1 MRAEDHPRRN
11 YEDTSRQRRT
21 PPVSRGVPVHELHAA
36 QRFLEYL
43 RHVGSD
49 PVLQALQDAPEDD
62 ELETPEEQAAVQEAR
77 DEIARGETLSPGIG
91 QK

>member
-1 MRAEDHPRRN
+1 MRTHLAKEELHRLV
-11 YEDTSRQRRT
+11 EEL
-21 PPVSRGVPVHELHAA
+21 PVHELHAA

-49 PVLQALQDAPEDD
+49 PVLQALQHAPEDD

-77 DEIARGETLSPGIG
+77 EQLARGETLPDAGVWQRLGHESTR
-91 QK
+91 

>member
-1 MRAEDHPRRN
+1 MRTHLAKEELHRLV
-11 YEDTSRQRRT
+11 EKL
-21 PPVSRGVPVHELHAA
+21 PVHELHAA

-49 PVLQALQDAPEDD
+49 AVLQALQHAPEDD

-77 DEIARGETLSPGIG
+77 EQLARGETLPDAGVWQRLGHESTR
-91 QK
+91 